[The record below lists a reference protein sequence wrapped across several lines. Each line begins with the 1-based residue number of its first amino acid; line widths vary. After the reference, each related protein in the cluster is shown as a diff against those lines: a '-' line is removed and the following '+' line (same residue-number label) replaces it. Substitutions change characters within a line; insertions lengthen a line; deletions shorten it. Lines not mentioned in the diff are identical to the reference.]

1 MDIDAE
7 SAALPS
13 VRTYA
18 KIAGVLFLVTMF
30 AGGFGEFYVPSTLI
44 VSGDA
49 AATASNIRT
58 FDTMFRLGFASY
70 LIEAVCDIG
79 LTWVLYLLLRPV
91 RRDLALLAAFFGLVS
106 TATFA
111 GAELFFFA
119 ASFILGGASY
129 LTTFSPPQIE
139 SLAYLSVRYYA
150 VGSGVFMIFYGIGA
164 IIRGYLIFRSE
175 FLPKFIGVLLAIAG
189 AGFVIRNLLL
199 VIAPRY
205 AYEILLMPMSVA
217 GIALTAWLLIKGV
230 DTAKWEAKAAT
241 SL

>member
-1 MDIDAE
+1 MDVAGE
-7 SAALPS
+7 MLGQRSPQ
-13 VRTYA
+13 TYA
-18 KIAGVLFLVTMF
+18 RIAGVLFLISMF

-70 LIEAVCDIG
+70 LVEAVCDIG

-91 RRDLALLAAFFGLVS
+91 RRDVALLAVFFGLVS

-119 ASFILGGASY
+119 PSFILGGAEY
-129 LTTFSPPQIE
+129 LETFSPAQIE

-150 VGSGVFMIFYGIGA
+150 VGSGIFMVFYGIGA
-164 IIRGYLIFRSE
+164 ILRGYLIFRSG
-175 FLPKFIGVLLAIAG
+175 FLPRFIGVLLFVAG
-189 AGFVIRNLLL
+189 IGFVVRNLML
-199 VIAPRY
+199 VIAPQY
-205 AYEILLMPMSVA
+205 AYEIFLMPMSVA
-217 GIALTAWLLIKGV
+217 GLALTGWLLIKGI
-230 DTAKWEAKAAT
+230 DTAKWNAAAAA
-241 SL
+241 S